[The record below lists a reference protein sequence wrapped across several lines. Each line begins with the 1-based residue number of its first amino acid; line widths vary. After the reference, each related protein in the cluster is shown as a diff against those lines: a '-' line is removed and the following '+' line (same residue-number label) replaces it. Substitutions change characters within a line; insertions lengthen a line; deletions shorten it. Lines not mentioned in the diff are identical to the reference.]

1 MVKEFNM
8 KLKGECYEVGFESQI
23 FKIPKNFIKFYERG
37 VIGLERMRITDLIK
51 TIREEM
57 ITEADRIAID
67 KLMERVDI

>member
-37 VIGLERMRITDLIK
+37 VIGLERK
-51 TIREEM
+51 TNLEIIEDNGGF
-57 ITEADRIAID
+57 A
-67 KLMERVDI
+67 